1 MLGLEKM
8 SPGRLMIHANL
19 SLTSEG
25 RRRYPPSHFT
35 FNQQPKYLI
44 YLIACSCLYESL
56 SRPLNVIFLVFGL
69 RIPNGIDLSNA
80 SKYNEFCFGP
90 SLVVHPSVQ
99 RIAQDSSD
107 RISRMEHSSPVL
119 RCYNHMSVKD
129 RSNLDAG
136 ERCVLLSWWTSR

>member
-1 MLGLEKM
+1 
-8 SPGRLMIHANL
+8 MIHANL

-25 RRRYPPSHFT
+25 RRRDPPSHFHL
-35 FNQQPKYLI
+35 QSAAKVPYLSDR
-44 YLIACSCLYESL
+44 LLVSLHESL
-56 SRPLNVIFLVFGL
+56 SRPLNVIFLVYGL

-119 RCYNHMSVKD
+119 RCCNHMSVKD
-129 RSNLDAG
+129 RSNRDAG
-136 ERCVLLSWWTSR
+136 ERCVLLS